1 MRNRL
6 FNLFA
11 ANARKGEIRA
21 EAGTNTIFLYDFIV
35 SSEADA
41 GWWGGVSAEGFAKLL
56 ATMTGPVTVRLN
68 SPGGDVFGGRAIAAA
83 IRGYDSEVTVQIDGL
98 AASAAS
104 TIAVAGDKVT
114 IAPDAMIMIHEAW
127 TITIGNKRDH
137 TGTVDLLDKI
147 DATIA
152 DGYAAK
158 AGDKAAATD
167 WLAAME
173 AETWYTA
180 QEALDAGLIDEILP
194 AKADKSGASNAVAW
208 DLSAFANAPK
218 PPAPDQ
224 AEPEGFGG
232 HVEPEPEILD
242 AVELTEADIH
252 EQIAA
257 RQRRLAVDL
266 L

>member
-41 GWWGGVSAEGFAKLL
+41 SWWGGVSAEGFAKLL

-83 IRGYDSEVTVQIDGL
+83 IRGYEGEVTVQIDGL

-127 TITIGNKRDH
+127 TLTIGNKRDH
-137 TGTVDLLDKI
+137 AGTVDLLDKI

-152 DGYAAK
+152 EGYLAK
-158 AGDKAAATD
+158 AGDKGASTD

-173 AETWYTA
+173 SETWYTA
-180 QEALDAGLIDEILP
+180 QEALDAGLVDEILP
-194 AKADKSGASNAVAW
+194 AKADKTAANALAW
-208 DLSAFANAPK
+208 DLSAFTNAPK
-218 PPAPDQ
+218 PVEGEGWGGDAAPEIADE
-224 AEPEGFGG
+224 AEP
-232 HVEPEPEILD
+232 VAP
-242 AVELTEADIH
+242 TEDDIS

-257 RQRRLAVDL
+257 RQRKLAVDL